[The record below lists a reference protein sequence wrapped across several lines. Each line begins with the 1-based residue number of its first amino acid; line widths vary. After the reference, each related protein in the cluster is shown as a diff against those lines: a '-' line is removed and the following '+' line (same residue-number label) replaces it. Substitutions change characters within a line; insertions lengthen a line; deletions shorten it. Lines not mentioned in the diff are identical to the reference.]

1 MAEGILSD
9 VVGRIL
15 EVLGSQALREIQLAC
30 GVKDEILKLKD
41 TVETISGVLLDAEE
55 QFNQKKGKAVKVW
68 LRRLKDAVYDAD
80 DLLDDFCTQLKLNEM
95 TSGSKM
101 AKEVRIFFS
110 KSNQIAYSL
119 KMGHKIKA
127 IRERLDD
134 IKNDKQFLLF
144 KHDNGKGVNY
154 YNRSEREQTHSF
166 ECEENVIGRDDDKNA
181 VLQLL
186 LDSNDHADHNIS
198 VVSIVGIGGVGKT
211 ALAQSIYNVEK
222 VKTHF
227 QISMWVCVSDD
238 FSLKTVVEMILKSA
252 MEKEI
257 EKLEMDGL
265 QKKLREQINGHKYF
279 LVLDDVWNENLDKWL
294 KLKTLLK
301 NGATGSKILVTTR
314 SERVAN
320 IMSKAPLIYVLRGL
334 IEDKSWS
341 LFTKIAFEQGEE
353 PKDSRLV
360 GIGKDIVAKCAGVPL
375 AIRTIGRLLYCKNK
389 EEDWLTFRDQELS
402 EIDQEEGD
410 ILPILKLSYY
420 HLSPQLK
427 QCFAYCALFPKD
439 YEFEKENLI
448 QLWMAQGFLST
459 SKKNQHLEDIG
470 NVHFIDLLSRSF
482 FQDLKEQRCWGERVV
497 TCKMHDLMHDLAQS
511 VIGSECQMIKSDGDN
526 VDGRS
531 RHISFAPNLES
542 LKMSTAMLQTSRLR
556 TFLPM
561 SKSTKLDFFHFSKFI
576 SSFKCLHTLNLGSS
590 NIEKIPTSI
599 GKLKH
604 LRYLDLSRNGDL
616 KELPD
621 SMWKLINLQTLNLNG
636 CRSLQKLP
644 RDMRKMVSLQY
655 LMIYNCDS
663 LTSMPHGLGQLT
675 GLRILS
681 WFAVGKRDRK
691 NDALRELNGL
701 NELRGSLRIK
711 ILGDEENVNLA
722 EVNLEEKQYLESLWL
737 VGKSDYGRM
746 TVEGLKPHSNL
757 KELSVYGLGNVMFSG
772 CMSSFT
778 HLSEIEIANGESFQ
792 NITPLGR
799 LPSLLLL
806 TLMYLPNLEYLSAS
820 DRVGDSSTSTAPP
833 TAFFPSLKELV
844 ISDCKKLKGWWK
856 INDDQVTTT
865 TTEEEE
871 EKAEVLLSFPRLS
884 RLSIGSCPELTCM
897 PLYPTLEVLNFRG
910 SNTKTLQQTMKM
922 EMKMQSNADVD
933 AAGPSTS
940 YSAFSDPP
948 LSNLKSLNLTS
959 VNDFESLPELLQRV
973 NSLVEM
979 DIRGSPRLNS
989 QLPQC
994 IRYLS
999 SLEKLIIGGCDQLD
1013 LQFVDDDCQ
1022 WQGLR
1027 SLRYLLF
1034 LEVENME
1041 RLPKWINHITTL
1053 QHLQIWL
1060 CNSLMCLPEGM
1071 QLDKLEIW
1079 VCPHLSKRCGNKKGV
1094 EWPKIAHIPNIQIDF
1109 VWIQL
1114 EGHYQAKEAAR
1125 LLQWQMKVCTKTNK

>member
-15 EVLGSQALREIQLAC
+15 EVLGSQVLREIQLAC

-41 TVETISGVLLDAEE
+41 TVETISGVLLDAEQ
-55 QFNQKKGKAVKVW
+55 QFNQKKGEAVKVW

-181 VLQLL
+181 VVQLL

-211 ALAQSIYNVEK
+211 TLAQSIYNVEK

-227 QISMWVCVSDD
+227 QLSMWVCVSDD

-252 MEKEI
+252 MGKEI

-265 QKKLREQINGHKYF
+265 QKQLREQIDGKTYF

-448 QLWMAQGFLST
+448 QLWKAQGFLGT

-482 FQDLKEQRCWGERVV
+482 FQDLKEQRCWRWGTLV

-511 VIGSECQMIKSDGDN
+511 VIGSECQMIKSDEDN

-556 TFLPM
+556 TFLPL
-561 SKSTKLDFFHFSKFI
+561 SFSTKFDSFHFSKFI
-576 SSFKCLHTLNLGSS
+576 SSFKCLHTVNLRGS
-590 NIEKIPTSI
+590 NIKKVPILI

-604 LRYLDLSRNGDL
+604 LRYLDLSRNNDL

-621 SMWKLINLQTLNLNG
+621 SMWKLINLQTLNLYG

-644 RDMRKMVSLQY
+644 RDTRKMVSLQY
-655 LMIYNCDS
+655 LMIDDCDS
-663 LTSMPHGLGQLT
+663 LT
-675 GLRILS
+675 
-681 WFAVGKRDRK
+681 RDE
-691 NDALRELNGL
+691 D
-701 NELRGSLRIK
+701 
-711 ILGDEENVNLA
+711 
-722 EVNLEEKQYLESLWL
+722 
-737 VGKSDYGRM
+737 GRM
-746 TVEGLKPHSNL
+746 MVEGVKPHPNL
-757 KELSVYGLGNVMFSG
+757 KELRIHGLMSVMFSG
-772 CMSSFT
+772 RMSSFT
-778 HLSEIEIANGESFQ
+778 NLSEIEIAFGGSFQ
-792 NITPLGR
+792 YITPLGQ
-799 LPSLLLL
+799 LPSLLHL
-806 TLMYLPNLEYLSAS
+806 TLKILPNLEYLSES
-820 DRVGDSSTSTAPP
+820 DRVGDSSTSTPPP

-844 ISDCKKLKGWWK
+844 IWDCKKLKGWWK

-865 TTEEEE
+865 TEEEEE

-884 RLSIGSCPELTCM
+884 ILCIWGCPELTCM
-897 PLYPTLEVLNFRG
+897 PLYPTLEVLNFWD

-922 EMKMQSNADVD
+922 KMKMQSNADVD

-948 LSNLKSLNLTS
+948 LSNLKSLYLTS
-959 VNDFESLPELLQRV
+959 INDLESLPELLQRA

-979 DIRGSPRLNS
+979 DISGSPRLNS

-999 SLEKLIIGGCDQLD
+999 SLEKLIIGGCDQLH
-1013 LQFVDDDCQ
+1013 LQFDDDDCR
-1022 WQGLR
+1022 WQGVT
-1027 SLRYLLF
+1027 SLRYLQF
-1034 LEVENME
+1034 KKVENME
-1041 RLPKWINHITTL
+1041 CLPKWINHITTL
-1053 QHLQIWL
+1053 QHLEIKS
-1060 CNSLMCLPEGM
+1060 CKSLMCVPEGM
-1071 QLDKLEIW
+1071 QLDKLQIW
-1079 VCPHLSKRCGNKKGV
+1079 KCPHLGERCGNKKGV
-1094 EWPKIAHIPNIQIDF
+1094 EWPKIAHIPNIQIHGL
-1109 VWIQL
+1109 WIQL

-1125 LLQWQMKVCTKTNK
+1125 LLQWL

>member
-41 TVETISGVLLDAEE
+41 TVEIISGVLLDAEE

-127 IRERLDD
+127 IRQRLDD

-154 YNRSEREQTHSF
+154 DNRSEREQAHSY
-166 ECEENVIGRDDDKNA
+166 ECDENVIGRDDDKNA
-181 VLQLL
+181 VVQLL

-211 ALAQSIYNVEK
+211 TLAQSIYNVEK

-227 QISMWVCVSDD
+227 QLSMWVCVSDD
-238 FSLKTVVEMILKSA
+238 FTLKTVVEMILKSA
-252 MEKEI
+252 TGKETLN
-257 EKLEMDGL
+257 LEMDGL
-265 QKKLREQINGHKYF
+265 QKKLHEQIDGKKYF
-279 LVLDDVWNENLDKWL
+279 LVLDDVWNQNLDKWL

-375 AIRTIGRLLYCKNK
+375 AIRTIGRLLYK

-470 NVHFIDLLSRSF
+470 NAHFKDLLSGSF
-482 FQDLKEQRCWGERVV
+482 LQDLKEKEGRMGERVM

-511 VIGSECQMIKSDGDN
+511 VTGNECKMIKSGEN
-526 VDGRS
+526 VDPGS
-531 RHISFAPNLES
+531 HHILFAPDLWS
-542 LKMSTAMLQTSRLR
+542 LKMSTAMFQTSRLR
-556 TFLPM
+556 TFLRL
-561 SKSTKLDFFHFSKFI
+561 SFRTEFNDFHVNKLI
-576 SSFKCLHTLNLGSS
+576 LSFKCLRTLNLCSL
-590 NIEKIPTSI
+590 NIKKVPILI

-604 LRYLDLSRNGDL
+604 LRYLDLSQNRYL
-616 KELPD
+616 QELPD
-621 SMWKLINLQTLNLNG
+621 SMSKLINLQTLNLSE
-636 CRSLQKLP
+636 CYSLQKLS
-644 RDMRKMVSLQY
+644 RDMWKMGSLQY
-655 LMIYNCDS
+655 LMIGGCDS

-675 GLRILS
+675 GLRRLS
-681 WFAVGKRDRK
+681 LLVVGKRDRK

-711 ILGDEENVNLA
+711 ILGDKENVNLA
-722 EVNLEEKQYLESLWL
+722 EVNLEEKQYLEFLEL
-737 VGKSDYGRM
+737 TGDEDGRM
-746 TVEGLKPHSNL
+746 MVEGLKPHPNL
-757 KELSVYGLGNVMFSG
+757 KELSIHGLVSVMFSG
-772 CMSSFT
+772 RMSSFT
-778 HLSEIEIANGESFQ
+778 NLSEIEIAFGGSFQ
-792 NITPLGR
+792 YITPLGQ
-799 LPSLLLL
+799 LPSLLHL
-806 TLMYLPNLEYLSAS
+806 TLKFLPNLEYLSES
-820 DRVGDSSTSTAPP
+820 DRVGDSSTFTPP
-833 TAFFPSLKELV
+833 PIFFPSLEELL
-844 ISDCKKLKGWWK
+844 IFNCERLKGWWT

-865 TTEEEE
+865 TTE

-884 RLSIGSCPELTCM
+884 KLSIAHCPELTCM
-897 PLYPTLEVLNFRG
+897 PLYPTLEVLSL
-910 SNTKTLQQTMKM
+910 SNTSTKTLQQTMKM
-922 EMKMQSNADVD
+922 KMKTNYADVD

-940 YSAFSDPP
+940 YSSFSAPA
-948 LSNLKSLNLTS
+948 LCNLKSLSLRYIG
-959 VNDFESLPELLQRV
+959 DLESLPELLQRV

-999 SLEKLIIGGCDQLD
+999 SLEELRIGGCDQLD
-1013 LQFVDDDCQ
+1013 LLFETVDDDDDDDDCQ
-1022 WQGLR
+1022 WHGLR
-1027 SLRYLLF
+1027 SLRYLQF
-1034 LEVENME
+1034 DEIENME
-1041 RLPKWINHITTL
+1041 CLPKWINQITTL
-1053 QHLQIWL
+1053 QHLEIQF
-1060 CNSLMCLPEGM
+1060 CRSLTYLQEGM
-1071 QLDKLEIW
+1071 QLDKLEIRS
-1079 VCPHLSKRCGNKKGV
+1079 CPRLRGRCENSLGA
-1094 EWPKIAHIPNIQIDF
+1094 EWQKIAHIPNILMQSR
-1109 VWIQL
+1109 WIQL
-1114 EGHYQAKEAAR
+1114 EASPTSNFGVYIYDFICAIGDG
-1125 LLQWQMKVCTKTNK
+1125 V

>member
-41 TVETISGVLLDAEE
+41 TVEIISGVLLDAEQ
-55 QFNQKKGKAVKVW
+55 QFNQKKGYAVRIW

-80 DLLDDFCTQLKLNEM
+80 DLLDDFYTQLKLNEM

-119 KMGHKIKA
+119 KMGHKIQA

-181 VLQLL
+181 VMQLL

-211 ALAQSIYNVEK
+211 TLAQSIYNVEK

-227 QISMWVCVSDD
+227 QLSMWVCVSDD
-238 FSLKTVVEMILKSA
+238 FTLKTVVEMILKSA
-252 MEKEI
+252 MGKEI

-265 QKKLREQINGHKYF
+265 QKKLREQIDGKKYF

-375 AIRTIGRLLYCKNK
+375 AIRTIGRLLYCKDK

-448 QLWMAQGFLST
+448 QLWKAQGFLST

-470 NVHFIDLLSRSF
+470 NAHFKDLLSGSF
-482 FQDLKEQRCWGERVV
+482 LQDLKEKEGRIGERVM

-511 VIGSECQMIKSDGDN
+511 VTGNECKMIKSGEN
-526 VDGRS
+526 VDPGS
-531 RHISFAPNLES
+531 HHISFAPDLWS
-542 LKMSTAMLQTSRLR
+542 LKMSTAMFQTSRLR
-556 TFLPM
+556 TFLPL
-561 SKSTKLDFFHFSKFI
+561 SFSTKFDNFHFSKFI
-576 SSFKCLHTLNLGSS
+576 SSFKCLHTLNLRGS
-590 NIEKIPTSI
+590 NIKKVPILI

-604 LRYLDLSRNGDL
+604 LRYLDLSRNNDL

-621 SMWKLINLQTLNLNG
+621 SMWKLINLQTLNLYG

-655 LMIYNCDS
+655 LMIDNCDS
-663 LTSMPHGLGQLT
+663 LTSMPHGLGRLT
-675 GLRILS
+675 GLRRLS
-681 WFAVGKRDRK
+681 LFVVGKRDRK
-691 NDALRELNGL
+691 NDALKELNGL

-711 ILGDEENVNLA
+711 ILGDKENVNLA

-737 VGKSDYGRM
+737 VGKSEHGRM

-757 KELSVYGLGNVMFSG
+757 KELSVDGLGNVMFSG
-772 CMSSFT
+772 CMSSFA
-778 HLSEIEIANGESFQ
+778 HLSKIEIANGESFQ

-806 TLMYLPNLEYLSAS
+806 TLMYLPNLEYLSES

-833 TAFFPSLKELV
+833 TAFFPSLKGLV

-865 TTEEEE
+865 AEEEE

-884 RLSIGSCPELTCM
+884 RLSIRDCPELTCM
-897 PLYPTLEVLNFRG
+897 PLYPTLEVLNFRD
-910 SNTKTLQQTMKM
+910 SNTKTLQQIMKM
-922 EMKMQSNADVD
+922 KMKMKMQSNADVD
-933 AAGPSTS
+933 AAGLSTS

-948 LSNLKSLNLTS
+948 LSNLKSLYLTS
-959 VNDFESLPELLQRV
+959 IHDLESLPELLQRV
-973 NSLVEM
+973 NSLVGM
-979 DIRGSPRLNS
+979 DITGSPRLNS

-994 IRYLS
+994 LKYLS
-999 SLEKLIIGGCDQLD
+999 SLEELRIGNCDQLD
-1013 LQFVDDDCQ
+1013 LQFDDDDCQ

-1027 SLRYLLF
+1027 SLRYLQF
-1034 LEVENME
+1034 EEVENME
-1041 RLPKWINHITTL
+1041 CLPKWINHITTL
-1053 QHLQIWL
+1053 QHLNITR
-1060 CNSLMCLPEGM
+1060 CKSLMCLPEGM
-1071 QLDKLEIW
+1071 QLDKLNIW
-1079 VCPHLSKRCGNKKGV
+1079 WCPHLRERCGNNKSV
-1094 EWPKIAHIPNIQIDF
+1094 EWPKIAQIPNIQFDGL
-1109 VWIQL
+1109 WIQL
-1114 EGHYQAKEAAR
+1114 EGHYQEAEPVR
-1125 LLQWQMKVCTKTNK
+1125 LLRWTKANK

>member
-9 VVGRIL
+9 VVGRISG
-15 EVLGSQALREIQLAC
+15 VLGSSAFQQIQLAC
-30 GVKDEILKLKD
+30 GVKEEILKLKN
-41 TVETISGVLLDAEE
+41 TVDIINGVLLDAEQ
-55 QFNQKKGKAVKVW
+55 QFNQKKGEAVKVW

-80 DLLDDFCTQLKLNEM
+80 DLLDDFCTQLKLNE
-95 TSGSKM
+95 TKSGSKM
-101 AKEVRIFFS
+101 EKEVRIFFS

-134 IKNDKQFLLF
+134 IKSDQQFLLF
-144 KHDNGKGVNY
+144 SQGNND

-181 VLQLL
+181 VVQLL

-227 QISMWVCVSDD
+227 QLSMWVCVSDD
-238 FSLKTVVEMILKSA
+238 FTLKTVVEMILKSA
-252 MEKEI
+252 MGKEI

-265 QKKLREQINGHKYF
+265 QKQLREQIDGKKYF

-410 ILPILKLSYY
+410 ILPILKLSYD

-448 QLWMAQGFLST
+448 QLWKAQGFLGT

-470 NVHFIDLLSRSF
+470 NVQFIDLLSRSF

-737 VGKSDYGRM
+737 VGKSEYGRM

-778 HLSEIEIANGESFQ
+778 HLSEIEIANE
-792 NITPLGR
+792 
-799 LPSLLLL
+799 
-806 TLMYLPNLEYLSAS
+806 S

-922 EMKMQSNADVD
+922 EVKMQSNADVD

-959 VNDFESLPELLQRV
+959 INDFESLPELLQRV

-999 SLEKLIIGGCDQLD
+999 SLEKLGIGGCDQLD
-1013 LQFVDDDCQ
+1013 LQFDEDDCQ

-1027 SLRYLLF
+1027 SLRHLQF

-1053 QHLQIWL
+1053 QHLEISW

-1071 QLDKLEIW
+1071 QLEKLQISE
-1079 VCPHLSKRCGNKKGV
+1079 CPHLSERCGNKKGV

-1125 LLQWQMKVCTKTNK
+1125 LLQRPY